1 MTDLCKHKGAAASI
15 NWFVGL
21 LKGKNGADLRDTRKV
36 LAKMLHDMKVDNCAA
51 CATKGAC
58 HELDVATKAI
68 ADIDRVPD
76 AVTQSKVVGPMMM
89 RKEVAKRNRLIRPFG
104 R

>member
-21 LKGKNGADLRDTRKV
+21 LKGKAGPDRREAMAALS
-36 LAKMLHDMKVDNCAA
+36 KMLHDMKANNCEKCAA
-51 CATKGAC
+51 RGEC
-58 HELDVATKAI
+58 HELDKAMKALSEREVIQSI
-68 ADIDRVPD
+68 ASEP
-76 AVTQSKVVGPMMM
+76 SVVGPLTM
-89 RKEVAKRNRLIRPFG
+89 KRDHARRTRLVRPFG